1 MFKVSGRSRSC
12 QAADKTGGGHWKP
25 ETKVFRKLKFLPSIF
40 RILKLIAIVCSPA
53 VRVSNLTR
61 ECVQIIMKLEAV

>member
-25 ETKVFRKLKFLPSIF
+25 ETKVVITESQLIFTHIMARSI
-40 RILKLIAIVCSPA
+40 LDS
-53 VRVSNLTR
+53 
-61 ECVQIIMKLEAV
+61 